1 MESRNSA
8 TSPIKT
14 SSNKAKINEHRLFK
28 WLILVISVTASFMAI
43 LDINIVIVALP
54 KMMSHF
60 GVNVITIDWVIIAY
74 TITYSVIIL
83 ITSYL
88 SRKYG
93 LKIPFIISII
103 FFVIGSAFCGFAPSY
118 RILIIFRIIQ
128 AVGGAGLIPI
138 SVSLIAKYFKAHER
152 GTAMGIWTIG
162 IMVAPALGPII
173 GGYFVDYVDWRMIFY
188 FNVPIG
194 IILLLASFLLLD
206 KDIPL
211 KPFAKKF
218 DYIGFILIAICLGT
232 LLYVLNEGQTLEWD
246 SPIIRLYELICAIS
260 LILFLIVEIF
270 SKKYLMDYSL
280 FKNNNFLTGNLVSMI
295 RAAGIF
301 STLFLLPIFIEDILN
316 YNAMHAGYLMAPF
329 AIAVAA
335 ISPVAGKIAD
345 KYGPKYLLVAG
356 MLIFAFAN
364 FQLGNISLQTSIP
377 FIVYNQ
383 FFRGLGVGL
392 INAPVMMAVINSA
405 KFEQIPDASALYNVL
420 FQIGASF
427 GIAWSG
433 QELAVRQVYH
443 LNQYARDINY
453 NSYGFNNIMNI
464 LREDIMKNGNSVI
477 KAIGHPSSPLKI
489 FDYLINE
496 FSLIGAYGD
505 VYVILG
511 YLCIFGAIC
520 AMFVRNNK
528 AKSKQK

>member
-1 MESRNSA
+1 MENNNPVITPA
-8 TSPIKT
+8 VKP
-14 SSNKAKINEHRLFK
+14 KITEHALYK
-28 WLILVISVTASFMAI
+28 WLILAIAVTASFMAI

-74 TITYSVIIL
+74 TITYSIIIL
-83 ITSYL
+83 LTSFA
-88 SRKYG
+88 SKKYG
-93 LKIPFIISII
+93 LKIPFIVSIV
-103 FFVIGSAFCGFAPSY
+103 FFLIGSAFCGFAPTY
-118 RILIIFRIIQ
+118 RIMIIFRIIQ

-138 SVSLIAKYFKAHER
+138 SVNLIAKYFKAQER
-152 GTAMGIWTIG
+152 GTAMGVWTIG

-194 IILLLASFLLLD
+194 AILFLGTAILLEND
-206 KDIPL
+206 KPL

-218 DYIGFILIAICLGT
+218 DFAGFALIAICLGT

-246 SPIIRLYELICAIS
+246 SSVIRLNEFICAASFIFF
-260 LILFLIVEIF
+260 IIVEIF
-270 SKKYLMDYSL
+270 SKRHLMDYSL
-280 FKNNNFLTGNLVSMI
+280 FKSRNFVAGNLVNMI
-295 RAAGIF
+295 RAGAIF
-301 STLFLLPIFIEDILN
+301 STLFLLPIFIEDVLN

-329 AIAVAA
+329 AIAVAIA
-335 ISPVAGKIAD
+335 SPIAGKISD
-345 KYGPKYLLVAG
+345 KYGPKYLLLAG
-356 MLIFAFAN
+356 MLLFAIAN
-364 FQLGNISLQTSIP
+364 FSIGSISLQTSIP

-383 FFRGLGVGL
+383 FLRGIGVGL
-392 INAPVMMAVINSA
+392 INAPVMMTVINSA

-433 QELAVRQVYH
+433 EELAVRQIYH
-443 LNQYARDINY
+443 LGQYTRDIKY
-453 NSYGFNNIMNI
+453 NFFEY
-464 LREDIMKNGNSVI
+464 KNTLNFINGDLIKKGGSFVRGVLNPPNSAKV
-477 KAIGHPSSPLKI
+477 

-505 VYVILG
+505 VFVALG
-511 YLCIFGAIC
+511 YLCILGGVAALAVKNI
-520 AMFVRNNK
+520 K
-528 AKSKQK
+528 K